1 MENMVN
7 ENLLNFFKNK
17 KVFITGHTGFKG
29 SWLSFILDLYGARV
43 KGFSKKPNTSP
54 SLFNNLNYSDRFFSI
69 IGDINDFNHLKKEIR
84 DFEPDFIFHLA
95 AQPIVIDSY
104 EDPLDTYHTNF
115 NGTLNLLES
124 IRKINRECN
133 VVIITTDKVYKNN
146 ENKIPFQEDDML
158 GGKDPYSA
166 SKSASE
172 ILISSYSESFFSNHM
187 INISTARAGNIIG
200 GGDWSKYRLLPDIIR
215 SCFENSELIIRNPN
229 SVRPWQHVLDPILG
243 YLDLARNLS
252 IKPEIF
258 NGAWNFGPDEKDP
271 ISVNDIIE
279 IVKTNGELF
288 NIKIENDISD
298 KESKYLQLD
307 ITKSKVILNWTPK
320 WNAETAIEHSIK
332 WYRGFYNNI
341 SANDLITNDLKYYL
355 K

>member
-1 MENMVN
+1 MESMELN
-7 ENLLNFFKNK
+7 EVLKFYKGK

-29 SWLSFILDLYGARV
+29 SWLTYILDSIGAEV
-43 KGFSKKPNTSP
+43 KGYSLEPNTNP
-54 SLFNNLNYSDRFFSI
+54 SLFKSLIFSDKFNSI
-69 IGDINDFNHLKKEIR
+69 IGDIRNKKEFKSEIEN
-84 DFEPDFIFHLA
+84 FNPEYIFHLA

-104 EDPLDTYHTNF
+104 EDPLATYHTNF

-124 IRKINRECN
+124 IREINSECN
-133 VVIITTDKVYKNN
+133 IVIITTDKVYKNN
-146 ENKIPFQEDDML
+146 ENQTFFNEDDML

-172 ILISSYSESFFSNHM
+172 ILVSSYSESFFSDNK

-243 YLDLARNLS
+243 YLDLGRNLS
-252 IKPEIF
+252 LKPEIF
-258 NGAWNFGPDEKDP
+258 NGAWNFGPDQKDP

-279 IVKTNGELF
+279 IVKTNGELI
-288 NIKIENDISD
+288 NIKIENDKSN
-298 KESKYLQLD
+298 KEAKYLQLD
-307 ITKSKVILNWTPK
+307 ITKSKTILNWTPK
-320 WNAETAIEHSIK
+320 WDAENAIKNTLK

-341 SANDLITNDLKYYL
+341 SANDLINNDLELYL